1 MINDTFFIP
10 HIHTSHDMIILQM
23 RLEELTMRIALN
35 KIRRDNF
42 NKNIKNNLLFLD
54 FDGVINI
61 PIFNFS
67 LFTNKELEDLYNK
80 ANPDRIKNLNKLCKM
95 FNLNIVISS
104 SWRISGLEYCID
116 YLLKSG
122 LDPSIN
128 IVGMTKLEKGYKKRF
143 YKIYEYL
150 IENPYFTN
158 FIIIDD
164 LDMFYLNSFLIKTK
178 FEDGF
183 DEKKLKEAID
193 LCNKFI

>member
-1 MINDTFFIP
+1 
-10 HIHTSHDMIILQM
+10 MIILQM

>member
-1 MINDTFFIP
+1 
-10 HIHTSHDMIILQM
+10 M

-35 KIRRDNF
+35 KIKRDNF

-128 IVGMTKLEKGYKKRF
+128 IVGMTKLEKDIKKV
-143 YKIYEYL
+143 L
-150 IENPYFTN
+150 
-158 FIIIDD
+158 
-164 LDMFYLNSFLIKTK
+164 
-178 FEDGF
+178 
-183 DEKKLKEAID
+183 
-193 LCNKFI
+193 

>member
-1 MINDTFFIP
+1 MTLFYT